1 VQRRMMTTVADDNV
15 HALAVEGT
23 FDDCQAIVKSMFRH
37 NVFCDRARLAGVN
50 SINWARIIAQV
61 VYYFTAAVALGS
73 PLRKVAFTVPTGNFG
88 NVYAGYVALRMGLP
102 IDRLLIATN
111 VNDILPRTMTTGSYD
126 VHSVVATSS
135 PSMDIQVASNF
146 ERLLF
151 EVYSRDANAVRAL
164 SGIRAA
170 FSADRA
176 DEEETAATMRA
187 MLRETGQCVDPHT
200 AVAIAVSE
208 KEMRDRAIPM
218 VVLAPA
224 HPAKFPDAV
233 EAACGMRPPLPD
245 WLADLHDWPERV
257 TTVPAHAA
265 AVEKLILA
273 RSRAV
278 ETGAAA

>member
-1 VQRRMMTTVADDNV
+1 
-15 HALAVEGT
+15 
-23 FDDCQAIVKSMFRH
+23 
-37 NVFCDRARLAGVN
+37 
-50 SINWARIIAQV
+50 
-61 VYYFTAAVALGS
+61 
-73 PLRKVAFTVPTGNFG
+73 
-88 NVYAGYVALRMGLP
+88 MGLP

-111 VNDILPRTMTTGSYD
+111 VNDILPRTLTTGSYD

-151 EVYSRDANAVRAL
+151 EVYSRDANAVRALMGTLAQSGKFTLSVRAL

-218 VVLAPA
+218 VVLATA

-233 EAACGMRPPLPD
+233 QAACGMRPPLPD

-257 TTVPAHAA
+257 TTAPADAA
-265 AVEKLILA
+265 AVEKLILS